1 MSEEK
6 DIIKLA
12 SCPFCGDDQSSFG
25 GMSEDAFASGS
36 EGSLSVNCNCGAL
49 GPSGSTMTNAVAA
62 WNTRTAASEIT
73 RLRGEA
79 EALEVEIS
87 ALVESAREAQQLY
100 VQADNETQRLRGEV
114 ERLSRRETDLLA
126 ANNRYLMRARDAEVV
141 LGDLLKVAS
150 GVGHMAA
157 YPTFQRARDL
167 LSSAPKPEEG

>member
-6 DIIKLA
+6 DII
-12 SCPFCGDDQSSFG
+12 D
-25 GMSEDAFASGS
+25 
-36 EGSLSVNCNCGAL
+36 AL
-49 GPSGSTMTNAVAA
+49 GSVGETLMYRGFEYEAGTTSE
-62 WNTRTAASEIT
+62 AASEIT

-79 EALEVEIS
+79 EAREVEIT

-100 VQADNETQRLRGEV
+100 VQADNEAHRLRGEV

-141 LGDLLKVAS
+141 LGDLLKFAS
-150 GVGHMAA
+150 GVETTAA